1 MSVLET
7 CRGVFAEAA
16 VEFND
21 VRMLAIEGPAGVQDS
36 ESLLGWLEDTA
47 LDVRA
52 ITDFCGLIAAPPSR
66 TCAVHLAVPPKSCD
80 QDVSPDPRRIDLFKD
95 AGGDVGEFLWRQ
107 DWKWSDRRPWATGEI
122 TDHVTITTSR
132 ET

>member
-52 ITDFCGLIAAPPSR
+52 ITDFADLSRRHLVGRALSTWPCLQNHATKMCRQTRVASTSLRTLGATSENSYGGKIGSGPIDGLG
-66 TCAVHLAVPPKSCD
+66 
-80 QDVSPDPRRIDLFKD
+80 RRVKL
-95 AGGDVGEFLWRQ
+95 
-107 DWKWSDRRPWATGEI
+107 PI
-122 TDHVTITTSR
+122 TSQ
-132 ET
+132 